1 MASEEGRD
9 DKLGPGATVT
19 VSVPPRLT
27 TFAFFACSMRT
38 TSILAAA
45 PRDAAPS
52 WKPPVERSEADS
64 PPHRLAALIAA
75 TLPGVPLYEASG
87 YTSVAATTV
96 PLPNGEHL
104 PIVRMREKLRAAK
117 A

>member
-1 MASEEGRD
+1 MIR
-9 DKLGPGATVT
+9 
-19 VSVPPRLT
+19 
-27 TFAFFACSMRT
+27 AFFVHPDWARRG
-38 TSILAAA
+38 IGRQLLA
-45 PRDAAPS
+45 
-52 WKPPVERSEADS
+52 RSEQGA
-64 PPHRLAALIAA
+64 RAAGFAQLEIAA